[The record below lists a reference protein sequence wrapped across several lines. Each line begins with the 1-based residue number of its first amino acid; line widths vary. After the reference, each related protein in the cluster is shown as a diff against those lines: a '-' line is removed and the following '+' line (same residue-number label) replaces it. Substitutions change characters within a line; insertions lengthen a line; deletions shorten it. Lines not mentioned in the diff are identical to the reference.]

1 MDTTGASTRHDAREA
16 GLRARNATSRR
27 EALVA
32 AAYALFA
39 EKGYAATTMDDVAAR
54 AGLSRRTAF
63 RYFAS
68 KEELVF
74 PAHAERLA
82 ALVALLEPEPG
93 ETPFQ
98 TVRRACLAMARHYQE
113 DRERLLLQFRILAG
127 EPALVGRELQIDRAS
142 EAALERAFLADR
154 RDTPRA
160 RRRARV
166 RAAAVVG
173 ALRATMREWLE
184 GGATADLARLG
195 RETFAE
201 LEEGFRDGG

>member
-1 MDTTGASTRHDAREA
+1 VDTTGAITANDKRDA
-16 GLRARNATSRR
+16 GLRERNTKERR

-32 AAYALFA
+32 AAYELFA
-39 EKGYAATTMDDVAAR
+39 EKGYAQTTMDDVAAR

-74 PAHAERLA
+74 PAHEERLA
-82 ALVALLEPEPG
+82 ALQALLAPHG
-93 ETPFQ
+93 AETPFQ
-98 TVRRACLAMARHYQE
+98 TVRRACLAMARDYQD
-113 DRERLLLQFRILAG
+113 DRERQLAQFRMLAE

-142 EAALERAFLADR
+142 EAALERAFLAGQK
-154 RDTPRA
+154 DTPRA

-166 RAAAVVG
+166 RASAVMG
-173 ALRATMREWLE
+173 AVRATLREWLE